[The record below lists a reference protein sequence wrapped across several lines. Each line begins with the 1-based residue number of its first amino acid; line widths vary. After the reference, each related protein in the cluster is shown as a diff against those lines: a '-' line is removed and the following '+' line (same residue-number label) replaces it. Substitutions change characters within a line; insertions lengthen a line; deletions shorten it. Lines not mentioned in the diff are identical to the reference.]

1 MMKQTVLLAILLAAS
16 AASQAAVK
24 CGPFTIVID
33 SHHHAL
39 IDGNKPR
46 QQKITYTGRQGDD
59 DNVNY
64 HWIVKNARAPGMLKM
79 DHLYQSGKATLAV
92 EVVRTSASQIKLS
105 GSYDCHKID

>member
-1 MMKQTVLLAILLAAS
+1 MIKQTVLLATLLAVS

-33 SHHHAL
+33 NHLNAR
-39 IDGNKPR
+39 IDGNKPK
-46 QQKITYTGRQGDD
+46 QQKITFTGKQGDY

-64 HWIVKNARAPGMLKM
+64 HWTVKNARAPGMLKM
-79 DHLYQSGKATLAV
+79 DHLYLSGKATLAV

-105 GSYDCHKID
+105 GSYDCHKIN